1 MESHRDK
8 LREEI
13 IELEATRKQQL
24 MEVGLKMEQLRTKFN
39 SDRELIAAKC
49 RAAADT
55 EKQEIMV
62 GINFYAPHSM
72 RMKLFYVKS
81 SKCQVF

>member
-1 MESHRDK
+1 MKKREKYLSEVESTRDR

-13 IELEATRKQQL
+13 NELESVRKQQL

-49 RAAADT
+49 RTVADA
-55 EKQEIMV
+55 ERKDLVVSQQ
-62 GINFYAPHSM
+62 G
-72 RMKLFYVKS
+72 
-81 SKCQVF
+81 